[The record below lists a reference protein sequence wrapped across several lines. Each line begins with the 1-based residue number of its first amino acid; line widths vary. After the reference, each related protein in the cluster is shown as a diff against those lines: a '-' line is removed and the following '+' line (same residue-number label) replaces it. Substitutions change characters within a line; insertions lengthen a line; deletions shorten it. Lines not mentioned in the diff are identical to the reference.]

1 MVRPLDNQERIN
13 PPEYADRIASLKRRS
28 EAESRDFALSMKEA
42 VRDKEEDEEKK
53 KRKESE
59 APLQDSVELSSVH
72 ENANPE
78 PINESPI
85 HKSTHDA
92 IDIVV

>member
-42 VRDKEEDEEKK
+42 VRDKEEGEEKK

-59 APLQDSVELSSVH
+59 TPLQDSVELSSVH
-72 ENANPE
+72 EDANPE
-78 PINESPI
+78 PIHEPPI
-85 HKSTHDA
+85 HKSKHDA
-92 IDIVV
+92 VDIVV

>member
-13 PPEYADRIASLKRRS
+13 SPEYADRIASLKRRS

-42 VRDKEEDEEKK
+42 VRDKEEDDAKK

-59 APLQDSVELSSVH
+59 TPPQDSVELSSVH

-78 PINESPI
+78 PINEPPI
-85 HKSTHDA
+85 HQSKHDA
-92 IDIVV
+92 VDIVI